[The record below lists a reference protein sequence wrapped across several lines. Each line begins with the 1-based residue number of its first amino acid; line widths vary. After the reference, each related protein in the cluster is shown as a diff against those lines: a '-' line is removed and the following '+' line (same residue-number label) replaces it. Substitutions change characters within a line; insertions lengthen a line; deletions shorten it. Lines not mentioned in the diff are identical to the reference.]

1 MNSYLSSFFHLA
13 FITAIT
19 LFPAVNPV
27 GTAFIVSPLLEGL
40 NRKERLSAAKK
51 IVLYCFIICTV
62 SIVLGSWILKIFGL
76 SLPIVQIAGG
86 MIIFNM
92 GWQLLV
98 SKNDNRAPERVAQP
112 GDTFREVQNLLFY
125 PIAFPMT
132 TGAGTISVLL
142 TLSASSGDKDLKSY
156 LTDMGSVVV
165 GALMIILIFYICIAN
180 TGWLLKK
187 IGDRGQQIV
196 NRISAFLVTC
206 VGLQILWNG
215 LQHILK
221 AHT

>member
-27 GTAFIVSPLLEGL
+27 GTAFIVNPLLEGL
-40 NRKERLSAAKK
+40 NRKERLNAAKK
-51 IVLYCFIICTV
+51 IWLYCFTICIV
-62 SIVLGSWILKIFGL
+62 SVILGSYILKIFGL

-92 GWQLLV
+92 GWQLLS
-98 SKNDNRAPERVAQP
+98 SKSNNNASEKMAQP
-112 GDTFREVQNLLFY
+112 GDEYREVQNQLFY

-142 TLSASSGDKDLKSY
+142 TLSASSGNKDFKDY
-156 LTDMGSVVV
+156 LTDMGSVIV
-165 GALMIILIFYICIAN
+165 GVIMVLLLFYICISN
-180 TGWLLKK
+180 TDLLFRK
-187 IGDRGQQIV
+187 IGDRGQQVV
-196 NRISAFLVTC
+196 NKISAFLVTC

-215 LQHILK
+215 LEHILK
-221 AHT
+221 LHG

>member
-1 MNSYLSSFFHLA
+1 MSSYLSSFFHLA

-27 GTAFIVSPLLEGL
+27 GTSFIVSPLLEGL
-40 NRKERLSAAKK
+40 SRKERLNAAKK
-51 IVLYCFIICTV
+51 IAFYCFAICLV
-62 SIVLGSWILKIFGL
+62 SIILGSWILKIFGL

-92 GWQLLV
+92 GWQLLA
-98 SKNDNRAPERVAQP
+98 SKNDNRAPERVTQP
-112 GDTFREVQNLLFY
+112 EDTFRQVQNLLFY

-132 TGAGTISVLL
+132 AGAGTISVLL
-142 TLSASSGDKDLKSY
+142 TLSASSGDKDLNHY

-165 GALMIILIFYICIAN
+165 GALMIIILFYICLAN
-180 TGWLLKK
+180 TGLLFKK
-187 IGDRGQQIV
+187 IGDRGQQVV

-215 LQHILK
+215 LEHILK
-221 AHT
+221 LHE